1 MELPPAMAMGLRNT
15 QHVSLLAIITR
26 STIIE
31 LYYTQHASLLA
42 IITRSTIIEL
52 YYTQH
57 ASLYEIALQNPVIL
71 YIVDLYDNP

>member
-31 LYYTQHASLLA
+31 LDHTQHAPL
-42 IITRSTIIEL
+42 
-52 YYTQH
+52 H
-57 ASLYEIALQNPVIL
+57 EIAIQNPVIV
-71 YIVDLYDNP
+71 YIVNLYDNP